1 MTKQTKTLLGLAVVA
16 GVGYYA
22 YTQFSKPKSSFANLM
37 APNCQ
42 KNPKQ
47 CPCDGGAGGDGCP
60 NKKDSGTDQNG
71 RFYEICQNGHLC
83 YPKGGGR
90 AQLEFVG

>member
-1 MTKQTKTLLGLAVVA
+1 MTKQTKTLLGLAVLA

-22 YTQFSKPKSSFANLM
+22 YTMYKKPKSGFANLM
-37 APNCQ
+37 AAPNCQ

-47 CPCDGGAGGDGCP
+47 CPCTGEDGGCP
-60 NKKDSGTDQNG
+60 NKVDEGTTENG
-71 RFYEICQNGHLC
+71 RYYQICKNGHLC
-83 YPKGGGR
+83 FPKGGQK

>member
-1 MTKQTKTLLGLAVVA
+1 MTKQTKTLLGLAVLA

-22 YTQFSKPKSSFANLM
+22 YTQFSKPKSGFANLM
-37 APNCQ
+37 AAPNCQ

-47 CPCDGGAGGDGCP
+47 CPCTGENGGCP
-60 NKKDSGTDQNG
+60 NKVDEGVTENG
-71 RFYEICQNGHLC
+71 RAYEICKNGHLC
-83 YPKGGGR
+83 FPKGGAK

>member
-1 MTKQTKTLLGLAVVA
+1 MTKQTKTLLGLAVIA

-22 YTQFSKPKSSFANLM
+22 YTQFKPKSMVGFI

-47 CPCDGGAGGDGCP
+47 CPCTGENGGCP
-60 NKKDSGTDQNG
+60 NKVDEGTMKNG
-71 RFYEICQNGHLC
+71 QSYEICKNGHIC
-83 YPKGGGR
+83 FPKGTKS
-90 AQLEFVG
+90 QLEFVG

>member
-1 MTKQTKTLLGLAVVA
+1 MTKQTKTLLGLAVLA

-22 YTQFSKPKSSFANLM
+22 YTMYSKPKANFSNFV

-47 CPCDGGAGGDGCP
+47 CPCTGENGGCP
-60 NKKDSGTDQNG
+60 NKVDEGTMKNG
-71 RFYEICQNGHLC
+71 QSYEICKNGHIC
-83 YPKGGGR
+83 FPKGAK